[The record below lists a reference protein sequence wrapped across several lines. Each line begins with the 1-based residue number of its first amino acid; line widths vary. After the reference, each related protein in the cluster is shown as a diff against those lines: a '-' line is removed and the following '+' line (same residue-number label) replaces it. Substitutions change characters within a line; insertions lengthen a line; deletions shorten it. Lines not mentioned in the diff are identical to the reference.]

1 MPTGVTQSGITL
13 PTIKYVNS
21 ISEEFP
27 NQNRNYK
34 VESAI
39 SGRYLRDHIPIN
51 GNISTHAVTDTYAE
65 FLIHSNGSELLNL
78 GSFFLE
84 THMRILKPNGKPI
97 DDTCKVSIVDGLSH
111 RILSRS
117 SLFLNGVAVESNAY
131 FGLYSAVK
139 TYLTAAKSFIPVGGR
154 NALYKD
160 INTHIPPKTFNADH
174 YDPSKISKDEDDL
187 IKECRDSLN
196 FITPLQLDISSSNF
210 FLLNNVDIRLRFD
223 LSPAS
228 VIINSIDN
236 AAYKYSVDS
245 MKLWCEKVVPY
256 PSALVSLNKT
266 LSPQNSIEYIFTRPI
281 IKSFVFPAG
290 HSSLS
295 LDNIFNGL
303 VPHALYIFF
312 IPQANLYGEFDR
324 NAAYFSNA
332 SLENVRLEINGNT
345 ISSITSKFPTNIA
358 HIFHHTL
365 SNLRSEHNLLN
376 LKTFKDGRTIIAYD
390 LRTSDCEDVI
400 AIEKT
405 GNVRLTVQS
414 SPPIQENLIAFAVG
428 DTTALVEVD
437 GQRRV
442 KTSYLM

>member
-1 MPTGVTQSGITL
+1 M
-13 PTIKYVNS
+13 
-21 ISEEFP
+21 
-27 NQNRNYK
+27 
-34 VESAI
+34 
-39 SGRYLRDHIPIN
+39 
-51 GNISTHAVTDTYAE
+51 
-65 FLIHSNGSELLNL
+65 
-78 GSFFLE
+78 
-84 THMRILKPNGKPI
+84 
-97 DDTCKVSIVDGLSH
+97 
-111 RILSRS
+111 
-117 SLFLNGVAVESNAY
+117 
-131 FGLYSAVK
+131 
-139 TYLTAAKSFIPVGGR
+139 
-154 NALYKD
+154 
-160 INTHIPPKTFNADH
+160 
-174 YDPSKISKDEDDL
+174 
-187 IKECRDSLN
+187 
-196 FITPLQLDISSSNF
+196 
-210 FLLNNVDIRLRFD
+210 
-223 LSPAS
+223 
-228 VIINSIDN
+228 
-236 AAYKYSVDS
+236 
-245 MKLWCEKVVPY
+245 
-256 PSALVSLNKT
+256 
-266 LSPQNSIEYIFTRPI
+266 
-281 IKSFVFPAG
+281 
-290 HSSLS
+290 
-295 LDNIFNGL
+295 

-365 SNLRSEHNLLN
+365 SNLRGEHNLLN

>member
-174 YDPSKISKDEDDL
+174 YD
-187 IKECRDSLN
+187 
-196 FITPLQLDISSSNF
+196 
-210 FLLNNVDIRLRFD
+210 
-223 LSPAS
+223 
-228 VIINSIDN
+228 
-236 AAYKYSVDS
+236 
-245 MKLWCEKVVPY
+245 
-256 PSALVSLNKT
+256 
-266 LSPQNSIEYIFTRPI
+266 
-281 IKSFVFPAG
+281 
-290 HSSLS
+290 
-295 LDNIFNGL
+295 
-303 VPHALYIFF
+303 
-312 IPQANLYGEFDR
+312 
-324 NAAYFSNA
+324 
-332 SLENVRLEINGNT
+332 
-345 ISSITSKFPTNIA
+345 
-358 HIFHHTL
+358 
-365 SNLRSEHNLLN
+365 
-376 LKTFKDGRTIIAYD
+376 
-390 LRTSDCEDVI
+390 
-400 AIEKT
+400 
-405 GNVRLTVQS
+405 
-414 SPPIQENLIAFAVG
+414 
-428 DTTALVEVD
+428 
-437 GQRRV
+437 
-442 KTSYLM
+442 